1 VDLVGFTGFC
11 QQMGHVKPNH
21 FPMGYG
27 IPWGFDGIR
36 SGSGW
41 ELLASSF
48 LAQHTYIIYF
58 MTMIFGCILVQYT
71 YIIKLNNIY
80 IYLYYICYTVIHSCC
95 WVRRSNIIHVLLVAD
110 QQRGSLRKGLAEF
123 VHQKCGGRG
132 APYGGSGWK
141 MVSTMATTGSG
152 WAGFTKMVK
161 IIAHPIF

>member
-1 VDLVGFTGFC
+1 MIQWDLMGAKCGFSGIYGILPTN
-11 QQMGHVKPNH
+11 GHVKPNH

-80 IYLYYICYTVIHSCC
+80 IFILYMLYSYTQ
-95 WVRRSNIIHVLLVAD
+95 LLLSPEI
-110 QQRGSLRKGLAEF
+110 QHHPCPL
-123 VHQKCGGRG
+123 
-132 APYGGSGWK
+132 SGW
-141 MVSTMATTGSG
+141 STEGQPSKRPGRIRSSEMWRTGCSL
-152 WAGFTKMVK
+152 WR
-161 IIAHPIF
+161 